1 MKSLLM
7 ASETETNPNNTQDP
21 EKKTLLNKLIFV
33 GGTITLILGI
43 IGIFLPI
50 LPTTPFLLLSAAA
63 YAKSSSKFH
72 YWLLHNKILGS
83 YIRNFREG
91 LGMPIKVKAFTLS
104 FLWIMIIIAI
114 LIVQIL
120 WVQILLIIIAL
131 AVTIHISLIRP
142 KKEPKS

>member
-1 MKSLLM
+1 M
-7 ASETETNPNNTQDP
+7 ATETQTNQTVSQ
-21 EKKTLLNKLIFV
+21 EKKKKTLQDKLIFF
-33 GGTITLILGI
+33 GGTIALILGI
-43 IGIFLPI
+43 VGIFLPI

-83 YIRNFREG
+83 YIRNYREG
-91 LGMPIKVKAFTLS
+91 LGMPIKVKVFTLV

-120 WVQILLIIIAL
+120 WVQILLIVIAL
-131 AVTIHISLIRP
+131 SVTIHIILIRP
-142 KKEPKS
+142 KKELKN